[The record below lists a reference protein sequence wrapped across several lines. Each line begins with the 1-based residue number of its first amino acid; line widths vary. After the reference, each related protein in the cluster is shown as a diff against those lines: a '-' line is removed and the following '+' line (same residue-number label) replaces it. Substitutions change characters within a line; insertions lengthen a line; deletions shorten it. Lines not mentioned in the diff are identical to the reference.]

1 MSIESTTDKERD
13 SVAVQRLVRPSTRG
27 ELARRLK
34 SGESCEVAGY
44 VAEMTSIMLRGW
56 LDCDNFSVTPSPNP
70 GWVIYRPN
78 SVLSNFPATA
88 ESDGTES

>member
-1 MSIESTTDKERD
+1 MSIESIKDEQRD

-34 SGESCEVAGY
+34 AGESCEVAGY

-56 LDCDNFSVTPSPNP
+56 LGVENFSVTESTNP

-78 SVLSNFPATA
+78 GAAQPP
-88 ESDGTES
+88 EGHQ

>member
-1 MSIESTTDKERD
+1 MSIESTTDEQRD

-27 ELARRLK
+27 ELASRLK
-34 SGESCEVAGY
+34 AGECCEVAGY

-56 LDCDNFSVTPSPNP
+56 LSVENFTVTPSENP

-78 SVLSNFPATA
+78 TDYPEHLSR
-88 ESDGTES
+88 